1 MTWFS
6 LLAAI
11 LGSETLRQYLINY
24 ARPLIYSTFMSYS
37 SLASIK
43 CVYDVLENG
52 ETIPVMNIKE

>member
-1 MTWFS
+1 
-6 LLAAI
+6 
-11 LGSETLRQYLINY
+11 
-24 ARPLIYSTFMSYS
+24 MSYS